1 MDDDTR
7 PDVISD
13 HIKDTFFFRLRD
25 AVPEAWQGYIHHPF
39 VRGMADGTLEPAR
52 FRAFLMQDYLYLLN
66 YARAYALAV
75 YKSDN
80 FEEMQESADIVA
92 GILNTEMAMHFAY
105 CEGWGISRKEMEAH
119 PPAPEL
125 RAYAGFILDS
135 AQTGDLLDLLVALC
149 ACLVGYGEI
158 GLALAADPATVREGN
173 PYFSWFSVYADE
185 PYQALM
191 RKGLARLDI
200 VASRRG
206 GLARRPELVQLFSTA
221 VALETDF
228 WTAGQAKMA

>member
-1 MDDDTR
+1 MNIDTR
-7 PDVISD
+7 PDSTTD
-13 HIKDTFFFRLRD
+13 YAKGTFFARLRD
-25 AVPEAWQGYIHHPF
+25 AVPEAWQGYIRHPF

-75 YKSDN
+75 YKSDS
-80 FEEMQESADIVA
+80 FEEMRECADIVA
-92 GILNTEMAMHFAY
+92 GILNTEMAMHFSY
-105 CEGWGISRKEMEAH
+105 CEGWGLGRKEMEAH
-119 PPAPEL
+119 PPAQEL
-125 RAYAGFILDS
+125 RAYSGFILDR
-135 AQTGDLLDLLVALC
+135 AQAGDLLDLLVALS

-158 GLALAADPATVREGN
+158 GLALAADRATLREGN

-185 PYQALM
+185 PYQALV
-191 RKGLARLDI
+191 RTGLARLDI

-206 GLARRPELVQLFSTA
+206 GMARLPELTRLFSTA

-228 WTAGQAKMA
+228 WTAGQPGMA